1 MAKQKSTR
9 GEKIN
14 KEDALLVAHI
24 VARIAYLTAKDI
36 QVSYP
41 PDVRDGV
48 GAFRKWA
55 KLFLEELDDWNDG
68 GSDI

>member
-14 KEDALLVAHI
+14 KEDALLVTHI
-24 VARIAYLTAKDI
+24 VARLAYLNAKGI
-36 QVSYP
+36 QVPYP
-41 PDVRDGV
+41 PDIRDGV

-55 KLFLEELDDWNDG
+55 KLFLEELDDWHGG